1 MTTKM
6 TNFFLLLLLA
16 NLMLVSCQDPS
27 AHTELP
33 YEGPPKDHI
42 ISVERA
48 QEMFDAYSQRRVPII
63 KKYEDSIASDGSKFE
78 PTRYA
83 EYDLKTIKQYI
94 AYIEHEAMQANVD
107 INTLRF
113 YLSNYPNS
121 DKFPNG
127 DVVKYPRRNSFFVV
141 PTMDYEGKNVG
152 FSIEEMD
159 GKYTAVP
166 INRGASAQEGKQ
178 NKNQTDSTGQMNEA
192 GFFISNNTMVQGGGT
207 TSLILNEGTV
217 SPPPSSIDFGNNN

>member
-1 MTTKM
+1 MKSQ
-6 TNFFLLLLLA
+6 NYIRILLFICA
-16 NLMLVSCQDPS
+16 NLFLFSCQDGS
-27 AHTELP
+27 THSETP

-48 QEMFDAYSQRRVPII
+48 QEMFDTYSQRRVPII
-63 KKYEDSIASDGSKFE
+63 QKYEDSIKIDTAKFT

-94 AYIEHEAMQANVD
+94 AFIEYEAMRAKVD

-127 DVVKYPRRNSFFVV
+127 DTVKYPRRNSLFVV

-152 FSIEEMD
+152 FSIEEKD
-159 GKYTAVP
+159 GNYTAVP
-166 INRGASAQEGKQ
+166 IKRPTPIQEGNQ
-178 NKNQTDSTGQMNEA
+178 NKGQADSTGQMNEA
-192 GFFISNNTMVQGGGT
+192 GFFMSNTSTVQGGGT
-207 TSLILNEGTV
+207 TSLILND
-217 SPPPSSIDFGNNN
+217 SQLAPPPGTSDFDDNN